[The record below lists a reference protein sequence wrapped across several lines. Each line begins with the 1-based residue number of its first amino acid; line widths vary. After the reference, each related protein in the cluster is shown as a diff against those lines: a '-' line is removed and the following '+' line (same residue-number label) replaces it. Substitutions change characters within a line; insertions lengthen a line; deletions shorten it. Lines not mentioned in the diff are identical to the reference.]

1 MQMGDNRDRPHN
13 VETDATGYGRPR
25 RKSSLIASCG
35 RTSAAVGNGGV
46 LIAFIQCRYIGWNE
60 PSFLLV
66 VMLLWWY
73 FSWRERRRKF
83 VARQR
88 GAYTP

>member
-1 MQMGDNRDRPHN
+1 MTSESANLQ
-13 VETDATGYGRPR
+13 R
-25 RKSSLIASCG
+25 RSIS
-35 RTSAAVGNGGV
+35 GV
-46 LIAFIQCRYIGWNE
+46 TILKGACWLALGALIAFVQCRYIGWNE

-73 FSWRERRRKF
+73 FSWRQRRRKF